1 MWSMGVIT
9 YICLC
14 GNFPF
19 DDENMNFDELDN
31 PNFLF
36 GDYSWKDVS
45 DEGKVILMYF
55 SLCKIFQENAHNLEK
70 DSGIP
75 RIYYPLPT
83 LKFYS
88 IFKVGSWY

>member
-19 DDENMNFDELDN
+19 DDENMNFNELDN

-36 GDYSWKDVS
+36 GDYSWEDVS
-45 DEGKVILMYF
+45 DEGKIQF
-55 SLCKIFQENAHNLEK
+55 
-70 DSGIP
+70 
-75 RIYYPLPT
+75 R
-83 LKFYS
+83 
-88 IFKVGSWY
+88 